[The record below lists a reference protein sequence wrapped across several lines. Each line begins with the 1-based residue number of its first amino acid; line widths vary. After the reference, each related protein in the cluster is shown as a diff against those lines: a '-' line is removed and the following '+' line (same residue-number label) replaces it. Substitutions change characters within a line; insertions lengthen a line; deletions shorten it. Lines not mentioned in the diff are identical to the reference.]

1 MKLRRKIQEIV
12 GSTYRDALFYTFP
25 GGLRFELSEGGSP
38 LDQVLVALRKAT
50 VICDDVFAGEER
62 ILVHLQAFAPAS
74 RFRLRAK
81 LRELRLA
88 GVIIPKVRDAWLG
101 KAEEDETEDD
111 DNDGNRYWINCAF
124 EVPAAK
130 LQNLLW
136 CAFTTDFGPLR
147 PNPNC
152 RVYLL
157 NTNKGIVVHPYD
169 DRGMDVIGRR
179 TSLLAEMYERHNDLL
194 LDYDIEAMHQ
204 TFTRP

>member
-1 MKLRRKIQEIV
+1 MNFRKQIQEIV
-12 GSTYRDALFYTFP
+12 GSTYRDALFYNFP

-50 VICDDVFAGEER
+50 IICDDVFAGDEL
-62 ILVHLQAFAPAS
+62 ILLHLQAFAPPS

-81 LRELRLA
+81 IRELRLA
-88 GVIIPKVRDAWLG
+88 GVVIPKFRDVWLEKEEA
-101 KAEEDETEDD
+101 KAADD
-111 DNDGNRYWINCAF
+111 DVDRYWINCAF

-169 DRGMDVIGRR
+169 DRGMDIISQS
-179 TSLLAEMYERHNDLL
+179 TSALGGLYERHNDLL
-194 LDYDIEAMHQ
+194 LDYDMEAIRT
-204 TFTRP
+204 TFARP

>member
-1 MKLRRKIQEIV
+1 MNFRKEIQEIV
-12 GSTYRDALFYTFP
+12 GSTYRDALFYNFP

-50 VICDDVFAGEER
+50 IICDDVFAGDEL
-62 ILVHLQAFAPAS
+62 ILLHLQAFAPPS

-81 LRELRLA
+81 IRELRLA
-88 GVIIPKVRDAWLG
+88 GVDIPKFRDVWLE
-101 KAEEDETEDD
+101 KEEDEAADD
-111 DNDGNRYWINCAF
+111 DVDRYWINCAF
-124 EVPAAK
+124 EVPAPK

-169 DRGMDVIGRR
+169 DRGMDIISQS
-179 TSLLAEMYERHNDLL
+179 TSALAGLYERHNDLL
-194 LDYDIEAMHQ
+194 LDYDMEAMHT
-204 TFTRP
+204 TFARP